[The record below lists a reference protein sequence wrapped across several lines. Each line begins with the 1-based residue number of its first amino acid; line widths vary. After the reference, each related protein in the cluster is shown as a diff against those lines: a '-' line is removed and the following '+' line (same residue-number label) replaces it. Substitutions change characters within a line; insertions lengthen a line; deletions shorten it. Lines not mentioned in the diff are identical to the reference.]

1 MLHRFEKKKQ
11 KAQTHSANPGR
22 VLALSFLLVILAGA
36 LLLMLP
42 ISSTAGRWTSP
53 LTAFFTATSATC
65 VTGLATVET
74 GLWWSG
80 FGQLVILVMIQLG
93 GLGFMTLL
101 YTFALLLK
109 QRLSISRQLV
119 LMGALNLNSAED
131 AFQVAKHA
139 LAVTFSC
146 EGIGAVLLAF
156 RFIPEYGPGKG
167 LWFSIFHSIS
177 AFCNA
182 GFDLVGGMSRYVLDP
197 LVNLV
202 LIALIIASGLGF
214 FVWEELLLHIREKR
228 SISLASRLVLGMT
241 AFLVLSGTL
250 LFFLLEHHRPETMAD
265 MTLPQKWMASLFQSV
280 TLRTAGFSTVDQGA
294 LSESSKAL
302 SVLYMLVG
310 GNSGSTAGGIKVSTI
325 IVLLLGLR
333 AGLEGRDK
341 VTVHGRTL
349 RSRQVFNAMTLTLL
363 VSLAAFVGAIL
374 VSINEQLP
382 FLDCIYETGS
392 AIATVGLSTGITG
405 GLSPQSQLLI
415 ICMMYLGRVG
425 ILSFSFAVITHRPV
439 EEKIRYPYM
448 DMMIG

>member
-1 MLHRFEKKKQ
+1 MKHPKQ
-11 KAQTHSANPGR
+11 SRPRNYAANPGR
-22 VLALSFLLVILAGA
+22 VLALSFFIVIVVGT
-36 LLLMLP
+36 LLLTLP
-42 ISSTAGRWTSP
+42 ISSTTGRWTHP
-53 LTAFFTATSATC
+53 LTALFTAASATC
-65 VTGLATVET
+65 VTGLAVVET
-74 GLWWSG
+74 GVWWSG

-109 QRLSISRQLV
+109 RRLSISRQLV
-119 LMGALNLNSAED
+119 LMGALNVNSTED
-131 AFQVAKHA
+131 ALRVAKHA
-139 LAVTFSC
+139 LGITFSC
-146 EGIGAVLLAF
+146 EGLGAVLLAF

-182 GFDLVGGMSRYVLDP
+182 GFDLVGGMSRYVLDTW
-197 LVNLV
+197 VNLV

-214 FVWEELLLHIREKR
+214 FVWEELLLRLRRKR
-228 SISLASRLVLGMT
+228 PLSLASRLVLQVT
-241 AFLVLSGTL
+241 AVLVLSGTL
-250 LFFLLEHHRPETMAD
+250 FFFLLEHHRPETMGG
-265 MTLPQKWMASLFQSV
+265 MNLFQKWVASLFQSV

-325 IVLLLGLR
+325 IVLMLGLR

-363 VSLAAFVGAIL
+363 VVLSAFVGAVL
-374 VSINEQLP
+374 VSIREGLP

-425 ILSFSFAVITHRPV
+425 ILSFSFAVITHRP
-439 EEKIRYPYM
+439 ETEKINYPYM

>member
-1 MLHRFEKKKQ
+1 MKHPKEKRKPNH
-11 KAQTHSANPGR
+11 AANPGR
-22 VLALSFLLVILAGA
+22 VLALSFFIVIMVGAA
-36 LLLMLP
+36 LLTLP
-42 ISSTAGRWTSP
+42 ISSSSGQWTSP
-53 LTAFFTATSATC
+53 LTALFTAASATC

-101 YTFALLLK
+101 YTFALLLRR
-109 QRLSISRQLV
+109 RLSLSNKLV
-119 LMGALNLNSAED
+119 LMGALNVSTTED
-131 AFQVAKHA
+131 ALHIAKHA
-139 LAVTFSC
+139 LAITFTC
-146 EGIGAVLLAF
+146 EGIGAFLLCF
-156 RFIPEYGPGKG
+156 RFIPQYHFGKG
-167 LWFSIFHSIS
+167 LWMSIFHSIS

-182 GFDLVGGMSRYVLDP
+182 GFDLVGGMSNYALDP
-197 LVNLV
+197 WVNLV

-214 FVWEELLLHIREKR
+214 FVWEEILLRVRKKR
-228 SISLASRLVLGMT
+228 PISLASRMVLGAT
-241 AFLVLSGTL
+241 AVLVISGTL
-250 LFFLLEHHRPETMAD
+250 FFFLLEHGRPETMGEMNLA
-265 MTLPQKWMASLFQSV
+265 QKWMASLFQSV
-280 TLRTAGFSTVDQGA
+280 TLRTAGFSTIDQGA
-294 LSESSKAL
+294 MSESSKAL

-325 IVLLLGLR
+325 IVLMLGLR

-349 RSRQVFNAMTLTLL
+349 RPRQVLNAMTLTLL
-363 VSLAAFVGAIL
+363 VSMAAFVGAIL
-374 VSINEQLP
+374 VSIREGLP

-425 ILSFSFAVITHRPV
+425 ILSFSFAVITHRP
-439 EEKIRYPYM
+439 EIEKINYPYM

>member
-1 MLHRFEKKKQ
+1 MFYRLRRKKQ
-11 KAQTHSANPGR
+11 KMPNYAANPGR
-22 VLALSFLLVILAGA
+22 VLALSFLIVILVGA
-36 LLLMLP
+36 VLLTLP
-42 ISSTAGRWTSP
+42 ISSRAGRWTSP
-53 LTAFFTATSATC
+53 LTALFTATSATC

-80 FGQLVILVMIQLG
+80 FGQMVILVMIQLG

-101 YTFALLLK
+101 YTVALLLK
-109 QRLSISRQLV
+109 RRLSISSQLV

-131 AFQVAKHA
+131 ALRVAKHA
-139 LAVTFSC
+139 LAITFSC
-146 EGIGAVLLAF
+146 EGIGALLLAF
-156 RFIPEYGPGKG
+156 RFIPEYHFGKG
-167 LWFSIFHSIS
+167 LWYSVFHSVS

-182 GFDLVGGMSRYVLDP
+182 GFDLVGGMSHYALDP
-197 LVNLV
+197 LVNLT
-202 LIALIIASGLGF
+202 LILLILSSGLGF
-214 FVWEELLLHIREKR
+214 FVWEELLRWFRAKHP
-228 SISLASRLVLGMT
+228 ISLASRLVLGMT
-241 AFLVLSGTL
+241 AFLAVSGMV
-250 LFFLLEHHRPETMAD
+250 LFFLLEYNHPETMGE
-265 MTLPQKWMASLFQSV
+265 MNLPQKLMASLFQSV

-302 SVLYMLVG
+302 SVLYMLIG

-333 AGLEGRDK
+333 TGLQGRDK
-341 VTVHGRTL
+341 VTVRGRTI
-349 RSRQVFNAMTLTLL
+349 RSHQVFNAMTLTLL
-363 VSLAAFVGAIL
+363 VMLAAFVGAIL
-374 VSINEQLP
+374 VSIQEKLP